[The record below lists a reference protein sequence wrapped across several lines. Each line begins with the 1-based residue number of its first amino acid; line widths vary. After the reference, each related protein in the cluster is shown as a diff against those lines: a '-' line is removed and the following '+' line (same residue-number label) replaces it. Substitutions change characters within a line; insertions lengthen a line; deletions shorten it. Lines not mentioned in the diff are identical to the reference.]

1 MDFAYWAT
9 WGEVWLNLTLPDI
22 FLPEIQANFNLPD
35 KNQQSH
41 VRGEY
46 SCPGKG
52 KSSKTTFEVH
62 LSFEKQ
68 TFSETDAL
76 RIDSRRPITQ
86 EAPWKPKLERNKSWL
101 FFGIPATYSLGKAS
115 LGFENLVLLFWDS
128 EPQRLSKVKPSEKNN
143 EICIETGNLPQ
154 FSGLNIRKISLKLPP
169 RTCVDS
175 LNNTFGLVS
184 HWPWYGGIANM
195 LICNTNHC
203 PFHLASPF
211 THNLHVN
218 ISKKRDTWPAGTLE
232 SGKAWS
238 LPFLSLG
245 GPIPQS

>member
-1 MDFAYWAT
+1 MTELDSSWHFPPGNSSQLQLT
-9 WGEVWLNLTLPDI
+9 WQKPTVPC
-22 FLPEIQANFNLPD
+22 
-35 KNQQSH
+35 
-41 VRGEY
+41 GEY
-46 SCPGKG
+46 FCPGKG